1 METLL
6 KLLQPIEPLPSVLAS
21 LVLEGALHTAER
33 EVANPLFH
41 TGGLPAGCDGTMV
54 AQSMWHEPTNV

>member
-6 KLLQPIEPLPSVLAS
+6 KHLQPIEPLPSVLAS
-21 LVLEGALHTAER
+21 LLLEGALHTAER
-33 EVANPLFH
+33 EVANPLFD

-54 AQSMWHEPTNV
+54 AQSM